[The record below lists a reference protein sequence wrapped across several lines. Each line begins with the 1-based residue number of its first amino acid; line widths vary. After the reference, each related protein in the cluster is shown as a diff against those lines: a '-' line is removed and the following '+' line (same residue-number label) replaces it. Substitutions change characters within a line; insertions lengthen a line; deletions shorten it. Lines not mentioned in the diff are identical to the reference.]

1 MGKNIS
7 NKASENESFGK
18 WLLQVFVMAAILL
31 GIYYLIFSFVLSNE
45 TVSGPSM
52 QPTFENGDR
61 IIAVRHT
68 SLKRGDIVILNA
80 PDEPGALYIKRIVGM
95 PGDSI
100 TYKNDQLYLNGKK
113 YSEPYLTEG
122 KKLYA
127 NGQLYTENFS
137 LKSKF
142 GVNKV
147 PSGEYFVMGDHRNV
161 SKDSR
166 YFGFVKRKAIVGKV
180 IFRYW
185 PLTKWS
191 TF

>member
-7 NKASENESFGK
+7 NKAAENESLGK

-61 IIAVRHT
+61 IIALRHT

-113 YSEPYLTEG
+113 YS
-122 KKLYA
+122 
-127 NGQLYTENFS
+127 
-137 LKSKF
+137 
-142 GVNKV
+142 
-147 PSGEYFVMGDHRNV
+147 
-161 SKDSR
+161 
-166 YFGFVKRKAIVGKV
+166 
-180 IFRYW
+180 
-185 PLTKWS
+185 
-191 TF
+191 